1 MVVEEPTAA
10 QLLELW
16 RAAERRRDALVPG
29 SMAHEMANAECKA
42 LSTAYRHLVVAR
54 IDRARRP
61 RSEDTV
67 GRG

>member
-29 SMAHEMANAECKA
+29 SIAHEMAAAECEA
-42 LSTAYRHLVVAR
+42 LATAYRQLVDAR
-54 IDRARRP
+54 IDRARRL
-61 RSEDTV
+61 RSDDTV
-67 GRG
+67 GRS